1 MRQYSLPTLG
11 ETTNQVYPIRLIGT
25 TIGDVTLPMPSDY
38 KFELQKVYIEEPSRN
53 NSGAIAVF
61 PDKFFVP
68 YFTVTWNVMLWNDYA
83 QLMRLI
89 QVDELQVEYYD
100 TNEQTYKHSMFY
112 VQQPSFNKLQT
123 MQKQFKFVTNL
134 QLVFAGTMNDIG
146 TIDIEYNVNGGTGT
160 VPSEQNLANG
170 DEFIVNS
177 GSTIS
182 RTNYVLDSWNTAS
195 DGSGE
200 RYELGAV
207 AVATANLT
215 LYAIWVQKESFAIN
229 LSYGYASGNAT
240 AGVESVSARYNV
252 AVSGL
257 PEDVIVCNSGTD
269 DEVIDTYGN
278 EVYTFL
284 GWYALSQTDDPNNQ
298 STKLSNGD
306 LYPYQHDTIR
316 YAHFSVNQY
325 TLTFNSNGG
334 SAVSNITAEFN
345 SSITLPTPTRN
356 GYTFEHWY
364 YIVNEE
370 EVTFSSA
377 TMPYTNLTLYASWTE
392 KILQITLNAGSA
404 TQTGTS
410 VIYEKYNTGWYSD
423 SSASSSISTIT
434 PPTRTGYTFGGYFTG
449 TNGTGVQIINA
460 SGNILAENTLFTT
473 NKTLY
478 ARWDSV

>member
-1 MRQYSLPTLG
+1 MRQYPIPSLDT
-11 ETTNQVYPIRLIGT
+11 TTNDVYPIRLIGT
-25 TIGDVTLPMPSDY
+25 VIGDVTLPMPSDY
-38 KFELQKVYIEEPSRN
+38 KFELQKVYIEEPSRS

-68 YFTVTWNVMLWNDYA
+68 YFTVTWNVMLWNNYA

-100 TNEQTYKHSMFY
+100 TNEQKYKHSMFY
-112 VQQPSFNKLQT
+112 VQQPTYNKAQT

-134 QLVFAGTMNDIG
+134 QLVFSGTMNEIG

-160 VPSEQNLANG
+160 VPAEQNLLNG

-182 RTNYVLDSWNTAS
+182 KLNYVLDSWNTAS

-200 RYELGAV
+200 KYELGSV

-215 LYAIWVQKESFAIN
+215 LYAIWVKKESYTIN
-229 LSYGYASGNAT
+229 LSYGYASNNAT
-240 AGVESVSARYNV
+240 IAVESVSAKYNV

-257 PEDVIVCNSGTD
+257 PESVIVCDSGTD

-284 GWYALSQTDDPNNQ
+284 GWYALSQADDKNNQ

-325 TLTFNSNGG
+325 TLTFNSNDG

-345 SSITLPTPTRN
+345 SSITLPTPTRD

-377 TMPYTNLTLYASWTE
+377 TMPYTNLTLYAKWTE

-423 SSASSSISTIT
+423 SSAGSSISTIT
-434 PPTRTGYTFGGYFTG
+434 PPTMVGYTFSGYYSG
-449 TNGTGVQIINA
+449 TNGTGVQIID
-460 SGNILAENTLFTT
+460 STGQILAENTLFIT

-478 ARWDSV
+478 AKWETN